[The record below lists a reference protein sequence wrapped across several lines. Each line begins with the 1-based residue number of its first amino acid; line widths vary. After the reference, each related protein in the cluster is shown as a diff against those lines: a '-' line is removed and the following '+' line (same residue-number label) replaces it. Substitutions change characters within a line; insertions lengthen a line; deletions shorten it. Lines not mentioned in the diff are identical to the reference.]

1 MRPSQEGL
9 HRGATPPGAGQMRE
23 ALQHLAPP
31 PSRRS
36 ATTSEEFYL
45 SSLAPLLTTIVDMDV
60 VVRGLSFPGPQAAV
74 QDLQQYAEPSARR

>member
-45 SSLAPLLTTIVDMDV
+45 SSLAPLLTTDMDV
-60 VVRGLSFPGPQAAV
+60 VVRGLPFPWATGSSPGFAAV
-74 QDLQQYAEPSARR
+74 RRAFCQR